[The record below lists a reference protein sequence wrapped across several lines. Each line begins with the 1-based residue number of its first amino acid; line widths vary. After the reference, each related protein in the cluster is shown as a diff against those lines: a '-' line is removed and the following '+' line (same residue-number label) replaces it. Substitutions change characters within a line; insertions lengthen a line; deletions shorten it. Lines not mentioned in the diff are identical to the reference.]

1 MRRTRLEW
9 LDLFRGLAAVGVV
22 LFHYR
27 SYLSIPFLEFGNL
40 AVDMFFVLSGIVLGR
55 KYASAIAEGMS
66 FRAFAKVRLIRLYP
80 MTFVAGCFI
89 VAMNIAGLPGSKISG
104 VSAEMVWTVFLVT
117 PLPGHWP
124 LGVSFPPDP
133 PVWSLWAEFVT
144 NAIWFAAMRF
154 GHNLMRIA
162 WPILLVI
169 LFALVW
175 QHHTM
180 GDGFQQGTRMLT
192 FALARALAWF
202 SVGYIIGTT
211 ARPPVASAGWL
222 LALLGVTCAFYSTTL
237 LPNWLVSFGIV
248 AISALLLHALTV
260 APPPSPWLAKV
271 SKWLGTLSFPL
282 YLTHLPAAR
291 LLPDIAPG
299 LGRVSALLLAVGG
312 VAIVSMF
319 VSEALVRFLQ
329 RIDRHARPENLA
341 PIPGSLRKAG
351 EG

>member
-27 SYLSIPFLEFGNL
+27 SYLGIPFVEFGNL
-40 AVDMFFVLSGIVLGR
+40 AVDMFFVLSGIVLGK
-55 KYASAIAEGMS
+55 KYASAIVEGMS

-89 VAMNIAGLPGSKISG
+89 VAMNIAGLPGSKISA
-104 VSAEMVWTVFLVT
+104 VSTEMVWTVFLVT

-124 LGVSFPPDP
+124 MAVSFPPDP
-133 PVWSLWAEFVT
+133 PVWSLWAELVT

-154 GHNLMRIA
+154 GHKLVRIA

-192 FALARALAWF
+192 FALVRALAWF

-222 LALLGVTCAFYSTTL
+222 FALLAVSCAFYSTTL
-237 LPNWLVSFGIV
+237 LPTWLVSFGIV

-260 APPPSPWLAKV
+260 APPPSRWLAQV
-271 SKWLGTLSFPL
+271 SKWMGMLSFPL

-299 LGRVSALLLAVGG
+299 FARATTLLAVVGG
-312 VAIVSMF
+312 VAIVSM
-319 VSEALVRFLQ
+319 VISEAMVRFLH
-329 RIDRHARPENLA
+329 RMDRRARPGNPA
-341 PIPGSLRKAG
+341 PVAGPFREAG